1 MRLLSWIASGL
12 LAISLSVAA
21 QAQDIVI
28 SGALVVSGPF
38 GAYGTDARAGI
49 DLKVDEINAAG
60 GVLGR
65 KIRVIYD
72 DTAGDRAKA
81 VALYRQYAAQA
92 DVVFQF
98 SIASFEFVALNPVA
112 NQLGMPLLSIGSSI
126 PFKDFSPWSFR
137 VNLILDK
144 AMAPVMR
151 QLKELK
157 QVKTIAVIHDTVNT
171 FTVAEMETVK
181 ANAAGAGLQVL
192 GVESFNTGEQN
203 FTLQLT
209 RLAALNPDILWLA
222 ATTDEA
228 ALIISQARALGIK
241 APIIGG
247 AGLNDPRIGALPGGA
262 AIGVMT
268 FALFNPA
275 DPRPA
280 TVEFVRRYRE
290 KNNGQNPAAYVALGY
305 DTVGVVADAI
315 RRAGSTDRD
324 AVRKAMGET
333 QAYTGANGPFRYQG
347 SGDNLAQAPR
357 LLVFTDKG
365 YVPLTP

>member
-1 MRLLSWIASGL
+1 MRLLSMLASL
-12 LAISLSVAA
+12 LLVLGVSAA
-21 QAQDIVI
+21 ALAQDIII
-28 SGALVVSGPF
+28 SGALVASGPY

-49 DLKVDEINAAG
+49 DLKVEELNAAG

-72 DTAGDRAKA
+72 DTGGDRAKA
-81 VALYRQYAAQA
+81 VALYRQYG
-92 DVVFQF
+92 DRPDTVFAF
-98 SIASFEFVALNPVA
+98 SIASSEFVALNPVT
-112 NQLGMPLLSIGSSI
+112 NQVGLPLISIGSSI

-144 AMAPVMR
+144 AMASVMQ
-151 QLKELK
+151 QLKEIK
-157 QVKTIAVIHDTVNT
+157 RVKTIAVIHDTVNN

-181 ANAAGAGLQVL
+181 ANAGGAGLQVL

-209 RLAALNPDILWLA
+209 RLASLNPDVLWVS

-262 AIGVMT
+262 ALGVMT

-280 TVEFVRRYRE
+280 TAAFVRRYGD
-290 KNNGQNPAAYVALGY
+290 KNNGQTPAAYVALGY
-305 DTVGVVADAI
+305 DAMGLVADAI
-315 RRAGSTDRD
+315 RRANSVARD
-324 AVRKAMGET
+324 AVRKALGET
-333 QAYTGANGPFRYQG
+333 QNYEGANGPFRYQG
-347 SGDNLAQAPR
+347 SGDNLAQSPR

-365 YVPLTP
+365 FVPLTP